1 MIRRAWKFLGQ
12 FETSLWVLIS
22 GWFVAAMGFAA
33 SIPFISIYF
42 HSELGMSPSEIGL
55 FFGAQ
60 AIVRAVFQAIGGEM
74 SDRISRRWML
84 IHSQTIRSVSFLLLG
99 VAVQYQWGFWWVT
112 VLFTVQSIFGSIFMP
127 AVNALVADLLPP
139 EKRLDGYAVA
149 RSATNLGWAVG
160 PAFGGFM
167 ARTSYPL
174 LFYFSAALTL
184 GSALIFRFFLKVPP
198 LAAREDRF
206 HMRDLLAVRED
217 KHIAR
222 HAMLTLLLYLVV
234 AQLIAPFSVYTVE
247 MVGITEGQLGLL
259 FTLNGLL
266 VAILQVPVTRML
278 AHVKFT
284 TQLAW
289 GSFLYFVGYGMLGF
303 ISKFEYFVM
312 AIFVVTLGEAVM
324 SPPGMTLTSRLAPP
338 GRMGRYMGIR
348 GFAETAGWSLGPL
361 YGGLILDNLGY
372 RPDIAWIAISS
383 LALVAGIGYFRFGK
397 TLPLQFNI
405 KE

>member
-1 MIRRAWKFLGQ
+1 MVRRAWKFLSQ
-12 FETSLWVLIS
+12 FDTSLWVLIS

-60 AIVRAVFQAIGGEM
+60 AVVRALFQAVGGEM
-74 SDRISRRWML
+74 SDRLSRRWML
-84 IHSQTIRSVSFLLLG
+84 IHSQTIRAASFLLLG
-99 VAVQYQWGFWWVT
+99 VAVQYGWGFWWVT
-112 VLFTVQSIFGSIFMP
+112 VMFTFQSILGAILMP

-167 ARTSYPL
+167 ARTSYPM

-184 GSALIFRFFLKVPP
+184 GSALIFRYFLKVPP
-198 LAAREDRF
+198 VAAREDRF
-206 HMRDLLAVRED
+206 QLRDLLAVRED
-217 KHIAR
+217 KNIAM
-222 HAMLTLLLYLVV
+222 HALLTLALYLVV
-234 AQLIAPFSVYTVE
+234 AQLIAPFSVYAVE
-247 MVGITEGQLGLL
+247 MVGISEGKLGLL

-266 VAILQVPVTRML
+266 IALMQVPVTRLL
-278 AHVKFT
+278 ARAKFT
-284 TQLAW
+284 SQLAW
-289 GSFLYFVGYGMLGF
+289 GSILYFVGYGMLGF
-303 ISKFEYFVM
+303 IHQFEYFII

-324 SPPGMTLTSRLAPP
+324 SPPGMTLTSRLAPA

-361 YGGLILDNLGY
+361 YGGFILDNLAGQ
-372 RPDIAWIAISS
+372 PQIAWIAISS
-383 LALVAGIGYFRFGK
+383 LALVAAYGYFQFGK
-397 TLPLQFNI
+397 RLPNQYNF